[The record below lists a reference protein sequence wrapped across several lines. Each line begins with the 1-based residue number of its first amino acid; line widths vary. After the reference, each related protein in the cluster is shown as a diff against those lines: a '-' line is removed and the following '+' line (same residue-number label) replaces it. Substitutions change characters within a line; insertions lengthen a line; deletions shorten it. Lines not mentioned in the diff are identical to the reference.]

1 VFALGHVGVPI
12 LVRGGPA
19 AGFELGAALAY
30 RVLAGAGVFAQ
41 LDLAAYGAGT
51 FSLLASLELGVVI
64 DYEVLP

>member
-1 VFALGHVGVPI
+1 
-12 LVRGGPA
+12 
-19 AGFELGAALAY
+19 
-30 RVLAGAGVFAQ
+30 VLAGAGVFAQ